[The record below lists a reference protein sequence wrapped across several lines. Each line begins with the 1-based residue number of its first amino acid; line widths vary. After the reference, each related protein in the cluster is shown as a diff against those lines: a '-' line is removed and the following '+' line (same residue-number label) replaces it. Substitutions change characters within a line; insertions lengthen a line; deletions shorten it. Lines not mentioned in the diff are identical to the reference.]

1 MEDKKAEY
9 QEFDDFQ
16 GQTPKKGNRRNILK
30 DIVDGSILTNEFFV
44 SNLPF
49 IFFLALLGIMYI
61 GNSYHAEKM
70 VRRTKQLEQEL
81 KQLQPEAIATSSE
94 LMQQSNQ
101 SEVARLLKEKNL
113 ELIES
118 REPPIKIVVDK
129 KEFE

>member
-30 DIVDGSILTNEFFV
+30 HIVDGSILTNEFFV
-44 SNLPF
+44 STLPF